1 MPTQWSTFPMEFKGG
16 LISNL
21 TPLQQGV
28 NAIGSATTLQN
39 FEANKEGGYS
49 KLKGFSKFSDT
60 EVPGTGEILGLKVVS
75 SGRAVVA
82 RKLDTA
88 AVTEF
93 QTATSTVNNTSNTVV
108 NYTVTVVN
116 DSGQDKFAL
125 NGVIAPALT
134 LNRGF
139 TYIFDVSDS
148 SVSGHPLG
156 FKDAGGSAFTTGV
169 TSSGTAGSAGATV
182 TIVMPTSGTEPAIYY
197 CVTHGNAMGNTITTT
212 TSTFVVTVVS
222 GNPSNHPYYN
232 VGSTNK
238 YAIGGSTATADVALS
253 LNEGATYRF
262 DQSDASN
269 AGHPLRFST
278 TANGTHASPAG
289 TQYTTGVTIVGTPG
303 SSGAYTEITV
313 ALGAPPLFYYCS
325 SHSAMGWSA
334 ATVSSSTT
342 VTLDNNRATAIVNGA
357 TTSTANVTLDRVR
370 PFTAVTGTASG
381 SGTSATFDVTNT
393 SGTYTA
399 TVNAGGSDYAVNET
413 VTILGTSLGGTTI
426 ANDATVTVTSVAA
439 SVLYNSAAY
448 TYTGGGTGLVIN
460 VTRSGGSYSVAIGNA
475 GTGGYKVGETLTVAG
490 TALGGATTAND
501 ATVTIN
507 SINNVAV
514 THTNPTQ
521 SGYGGSGTN
530 ATFNITRSSG
540 SYSVAIANAG
550 TSGYKVGET
559 ITVVG
564 TQLDGATTAN
574 DATITIGSVNSVSQ
588 TYTNPTQSGYGG
600 SGTSATFNVTR
611 DAGTYTVAIGAAGSG
626 YAVGETITIV
636 GTQLDGATTANDATI
651 TVSTVDGSGAITA
664 VTIAGT
670 SVISGTIATASIAGT
685 AIITGTV
692 ATASIA
698 GTAVT
703 TGPITGI
710 SIAGTGADFGTIT
723 RGMVV
728 TGTGITGTVTVKTV
742 TNQNSII
749 LDTAVSLADN
759 AVLSFITNIKVG
771 MFVTGSGISG
781 DVTVSTVSSQD
792 NIVLSPAQTLADNT
806 VLTFGTFS
814 SSQVDKTVYHYGTS
828 QTWTTLGT
836 STSSNTNKVR
846 HFTFNF
852 TGDEKT
858 VFVDG
863 KGYPAIYNSNGNT
876 MTFMSSSNSTDIE
889 GTDIAVIFKN
899 TGFYAKD
906 NIIFFTAPATIDD
919 FSVANGAGSINVASN
934 ITGMIVFRDQLIV
947 FTRDS
952 IKRLAGNTASDFVL
966 EPITDKIG
974 CLSPDTIQ
982 EFGGDIIYLSPD
994 GVRLLGATD
1003 RIGDFA
1009 LEVASDTIFKDA
1021 KEFISNTNTFCSVLA
1036 RNKAQYRIF
1045 EYRSAVQSSNSKG
1058 LIATKFV
1065 SQGGSGINWSTTKG
1079 LKVYAADSVYS
1090 GSNEVLMFGN
1100 DDGYCYLMDSGN
1112 SFDGSNIEA
1121 IYESPYMPITD
1132 PQLRKTLYKLT
1143 LYAEP
1148 TGRMSLDVN
1157 FKLDFESD
1165 NDLAIVQ
1172 PPTINIGTP
1181 ASTTVTAL
1189 VNGATTSST
1198 LVSLVGNVGTIE
1210 VGQTVVG
1217 SGISGTVKVTG
1228 VTNQQNIVLDTAV
1241 SLADLTSLT
1250 FISPTSSGVFL
1261 YGVASAVY
1269 GAATYS
1275 GTLDKIYK
1283 ENVIGSFK
1291 TVAMRITDNSLNPT
1305 FTLDTAV
1312 LEYRQHDRQ

>member
-1 MPTQWSTFPMEFKGG
+1 MPTQWSTFPIEFSGG

-28 NAIGSATTLQN
+28 SAIGSATILQN
-39 FEANKEGGYS
+39 FEVNKEGGYT
-49 KLKGFSKFSDT
+49 KLKGYAKFNNT
-60 EVPGTGEILGLKVVS
+60 EIPGDGPVLGIKSVAS
-75 SGRAVVA
+75 SRAVVA
-82 RKLDTA
+82 RKMDTA
-88 AVTEF
+88 TVTEY
-93 QTATSTVNNTSNTVV
+93 QTATSTVDTT
-108 NYTVTVVN
+108 YTVTF
-116 DSGQDKFAL
+116 Q
-125 NGVIAPALT
+125 
-134 LNRGF
+134 
-139 TYIFDVSDS
+139 
-148 SVSGHPLG
+148 SVSG
-156 FKDAGGSAFTTGV
+156 S
-169 TSSGTAGSAGATV
+169 
-182 TIVMPTSGTEPAIYY
+182 
-197 CVTHGNAMGNTITTT
+197 
-212 TSTFVVTVVS
+212 
-222 GNPSNHPYYN
+222 
-232 VGSTNK
+232 NK
-238 YAIGGSTATADVALS
+238 YFIDGSQQPTLTLV
-253 LNEGATYRF
+253 EGYTYTF
-262 DQSDASN
+262 NYPS
-269 AGHPLRFST
+269 GHPFRFST
-278 TANGTHASPAG
+278 TSDGTHNSG
-289 TQYTTGVTIVGTPG
+289 TEYTTGVTHV
-303 SSGAYTEITV
+303 SSTQTTITV
-313 ALGAPPLFYYCS
+313 AAGAPTLYYYCS
-325 SHSAMGWSA
+325 QHSGMGGQININA
-334 ATVSSSTT
+334 NTGQVS
-342 VTLDNNRATAIVNGA
+342 LDTNRATAIVNGA

-413 VTILGTSLGGTTI
+413 VTILGTGLGGTTI

-448 TYTGGGTGLVIN
+448 TYTGDGTGLVIN
-460 VTRSGGSYSVAIGNA
+460 VTRSGGSYSVAIANA

-501 ATVTIN
+501 ATVTVN
-507 SINNVAV
+507 SV
-514 THTNPTQ
+514 TSVSQTYTNPTQ
-521 SGYGGSGTN
+521 SAYGGSGSSG
-530 ATFNITRSSG
+530 TFNVTRGAGISQTTSYAVTVVNVGGVNVFALDGIATPTLSLVEGTTYTFDVSDSSVAGHPLAFKDSGGNAYTTGVTTTGTAGSSG
-540 SYSVAIANAG
+540 ASVTIAVPTSGTMPARYYCTTHGNAMGNTISTVSATTGIYTVAISAAG
-550 TSGYKVGET
+550 SGYAAGET
-559 ITVVG
+559 ITIVG
-564 TQLDGATTAN
+564 TQLGGATTAN
-574 DATITIGSVNSVSQ
+574 DATITI
-588 TYTNPTQSGYGG
+588 
-600 SGTSATFNVTR
+600 
-611 DAGTYTVAIGAAGSG
+611 
-626 YAVGETITIV
+626 
-636 GTQLDGATTANDATI
+636 TA
-651 TVSTVDGSGAITA
+651 VDGSGAITA
-664 VTIAGT
+664 ATIAGT
-670 SVISGTIATASIAGT
+670 AVV
-685 AIITGTV
+685 TGTV

-703 TGPITGI
+703 TGPIAGI
-710 SIAGTGADFGTIT
+710 TIAGTGAAFGTIT
-723 RGMVV
+723 KGMVV

-742 TNQNSII
+742 TNQNSIV

-792 NIVLSPAQTLADNT
+792 NIVLSPVQTLADNT

-836 STSSNTNKVR
+836 STASNTNKVR

-952 IKRLAGNTASDFVL
+952 IKRLVGNTASDFVL

-1009 LEVASDTIFKDA
+1009 LDVASDTIFKDA

-1112 SFDGSNIEA
+1112 SFDGSNIES

-1181 ASTTVTAL
+1181 ASNTVTAL

-1291 TVAMRITDNSLNPT
+1291 TVAMRITDNSSNPT